1 MYFLNQVPEV
11 EILNFQTFTNEYVA
25 KNYGISEVTIRNH
38 KKLHTDELVE
48 NIHFVTEQNKFGVN
62 ETKWTLRGIIKLGMF
77 IRSKEAKNFRLW
89 AEMELEKTIL
99 GELESAKEAREQS
112 LSLTNKVISLEIA
125 AKIDAQ
131 NYKNAVNSYCSQISR
146 RNNKIAMLKRELAKF
161 EDKKQRMGGISYENL
176 KALYY
181 HNAWLNSEYFKKQHK
196 EKELKERAIDE
207 ALSQIDGYMKSLI
220 DYIYDQGT
228 SK

>member
-11 EILNFQTFTNEYVA
+11 KILNFQTFTNEYVA
-25 KNYGISEVTIRNH
+25 KNYGVSEVTIRSH
-38 KKLHTDELVE
+38 KKLHADELVE
-48 NIHFVTEQNKFGVN
+48 NIHFVTEQNKFGAN
-62 ETKWTLRGIIKLGMF
+62 ETKWTLRGIIKLGVF
-77 IRSKEAKNFRLW
+77 IRSKEAKSFRLW

-112 LSLTNKVISLEIA
+112 LSLANKMISLEIA
-125 AKIDAQ
+125 AQ
-131 NYKNAVNSYCSQISR
+131 NHKNAVNSYRLQISR
-146 RNNKIAMLKRELAKF
+146 QNNKIAMLKRKLTKF

-181 HNAWLNSEYFKKQHK
+181 HNAWLNSEHFKKQYK

-207 ALSQIDGYMKSLI
+207 ALSQIDGYVKSLI
-220 DYIYDQGT
+220 DYIYD
-228 SK
+228 

>member
-1 MYFLNQVPEV
+1 
-11 EILNFQTFTNEYVA
+11 
-25 KNYGISEVTIRNH
+25 
-38 KKLHTDELVE
+38 
-48 NIHFVTEQNKFGVN
+48 
-62 ETKWTLRGIIKLGMF
+62 MF

-89 AEMELEKTIL
+89 AEIELEKTIL

-131 NYKNAVNSYCSQISR
+131 NYKNAVNSYRLQISR
-146 RNNKIAMLKRELAKF
+146 QNNKIAMLKRKLTKF

-181 HNAWLNSEYFKKQHK
+181 HNAWLNSENFKKQYK

-207 ALSQIDGYMKSLI
+207 ALSQIDGYVKSPI
-220 DYIYDQGT
+220 DYIYD
-228 SK
+228 

>member
-25 KNYGISEVTIRNH
+25 KNYGVSEVTIRNH
-38 KKLHTDELVE
+38 KKLHADELVE
-48 NIHFVTEQNKFGVN
+48 NIHFITEQNKFGVN

-112 LSLTNKVISLEIA
+112 LSLANKMISLEIA
-125 AKIDAQ
+125 AQ
-131 NYKNAVNSYCSQISR
+131 NHKNAVNSYRLQVSR
-146 RNNKIAMLKRELAKF
+146 QNNKIAMPKRKLAKF
-161 EDKKQRMGGISYENL
+161 EDKKQRMGDISYENL

-181 HNAWLNSEYFKKQHK
+181 HNAWLNSEYFKKQYK

-207 ALSQIDGYMKSLI
+207 ALSQIDGYVKSLI
-220 DYIYDQGT
+220 DYICD
-228 SK
+228 

>member
-11 EILNFQTFTNEYVA
+11 KILNFQTFTNEYVA
-25 KNYGISEVTIRNH
+25 KNYGVSEVTIRSH
-38 KKLHTDELVE
+38 KKLHADELVE
-48 NIHFVTEQNKFGVN
+48 NIHFVTEQNKFGAN
-62 ETKWTLRGIIKLGMF
+62 ETKWTLRGIIKLGVF
-77 IRSKEAKNFRLW
+77 IRSKEAKSFRLW

-112 LSLTNKVISLEIA
+112 LSLANKMISLEIA
-125 AKIDAQ
+125 AQ
-131 NYKNAVNSYCSQISR
+131 NHKNAVNSYRLQISR
-146 RNNKIAMLKRELAKF
+146 QNNKIAMLKRKLTKF

-181 HNAWLNSEYFKKQHK
+181 HNAWLNSEHFKKQYK

-207 ALSQIDGYMKSLI
+207 ALSQIDGYVKSLI
-220 DYIYDQGT
+220 DYIYA
-228 SK
+228 

>member
-25 KNYGISEVTIRNH
+25 KNYGVSEVTIQSH
-38 KKLHTDELVE
+38 KKLHADELVE

-131 NYKNAVNSYCSQISR
+131 NYKNAVNSYRLQISR
-146 RNNKIAMLKRELAKF
+146 QNNKIAMLKRKLAKF
-161 EDKKQRMGGISYENL
+161 KDKKERMGGISYENL

-181 HNAWLNSEYFKKQHK
+181 HNAWLNSEHFKKQYK

-207 ALSQIDGYMKSLI
+207 ALSQIDGYFKSLI
-220 DYIYDQGT
+220 DYICD
-228 SK
+228 